1 MDKPYNPQNT
11 DAKTRAKRKYE
22 ARNRDDT
29 HSARFKGLRAIPP
42 DGIPATL
49 AEVQRLAAIA
59 TPKLLNETYWLAMHA
74 KAENVRL
81 AAQMAIYDRALG
93 KPNQPLD
100 ISLDNGASLPLEDR
114 ERLIAMLASVMG
126 AGDPTPLTIDVTPA
140 KDGQDR

>member
-1 MDKPYNPQNT
+1 MESKP
-11 DAKTRAKRKYE
+11 KRKYE
-22 ARNRDDT
+22 RRSRDKSPDAT
-29 HSARFKGLRAIPP
+29 SHRFKNLKSIPL

-114 ERLIAMLASVMG
+114 ERLIAMLAVTMG
-126 AGDPTPLTIDVTPA
+126 ASEPLTIDVTPA
-140 KDGQDR
+140 KEGTKPP